1 MKIDRINNRNIE
13 LDRMERA
20 NQQYKREEDYRK
32 VIEKKNIER
41 IIAERV
47 ERNMRLDRDKGRYID
62 VDVWW
67 LYLYYLYCGSNRGGI
82 MGYEKKRWLEV
93 I

>member
-1 MKIDRINNRNIE
+1 MKIDRINNHIIE

-32 VIEKKNIER
+32 VIEKKNLEM

-62 VDVWW
+62 VDV
-67 LYLYYLYCGSNRGGI
+67 
-82 MGYEKKRWLEV
+82 
-93 I
+93 